1 MVIGTQSFGKGSVQ
15 TIMPVQGE
23 GAIRLTTA
31 RYYTPSGRSIQAL
44 GIDPDLLVA
53 PARLEAIDQP
63 QFRSE
68 AELRGALEN
77 DNGENGSA
85 PPETGEAPA
94 IEGVPPAANPDD
106 LSSDYQLLRAVDLL
120 RGLAL
125 FNAAQV
131 N

>member
-1 MVIGTQSFGKGSVQ
+1 VQ
-15 TIMPVQGE
+15 TIIPLPGH

-44 GIDPDLLVA
+44 GIHPDLIVE
-53 PARLEAIDQP
+53 PAKIEAIEQP

-77 DNGENGSA
+77 DNGTNGSE
-85 PPETGEAPA
+85 PPATGEAPA
-94 IEGVPPAANPDD
+94 IEGVPDDADPED
-106 LSSDYQLLRAVDLL
+106 LSNDYQLLRAVDLL

-125 FNAAQV
+125 FKSAQAA